1 MFNISVRKTEMR
13 NIKNMNMKTRCFF
26 LAVALSLTGSAAFA
40 QQSEE
45 GAQVQVKDQDAE
57 VGRVSISPYAVL
69 TYSPYSTHTDVGYF
83 SNSTEKNLQFGAGI
97 EGEYRFQANAGV
109 SLGVI
114 YSLEGISVDETFTSG
129 GGLIGYSNHRI
140 THEYVMKRLHVPAML
155 CVHPMVNGRLSFKVG
170 IQADFLLNGGS
181 NGLDKFDTFGFTL
194 PIGLS
199 LRLGDT
205 ILVDARYNAG
215 LTNLKVDTDGSVSHS
230 YFNRRVYLTLSR
242 LSLYMPGLLIRD
254 T

>member
-1 MFNISVRKTEMR
+1 MFTTFVGKTEMR

-129 GGLIGYSNHRI
+129 GGLMGYSNHRI

-155 CVHPMVNGRLSFKVG
+155 CVHPMVNGRLSLKVG

-181 NGLDKFDTFGFTL
+181 KGLDNFNTFGVTL
-194 PIGLS
+194 PVGFS
-199 LRLGDT
+199 LRFGESF
-205 ILVDARYNAG
+205 LVDARYNIG
-215 LTNLKVDTDGSVSHS
+215 LTEINKNSNGNGSHS
-230 YFNRRVYLTLSR
+230 YF
-242 LSLYMPGLLIRD
+242 SLGIGMLL
-254 T
+254 